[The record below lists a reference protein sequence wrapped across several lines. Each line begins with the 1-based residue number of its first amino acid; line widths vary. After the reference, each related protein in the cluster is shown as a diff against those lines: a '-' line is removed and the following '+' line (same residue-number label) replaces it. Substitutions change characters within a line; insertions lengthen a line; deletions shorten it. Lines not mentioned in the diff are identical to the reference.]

1 MSCNLNETNK
11 QDSNLPDSSWKVR
24 KEFRSWEII
33 VVVLFNASKGQASLN
48 KTTHTIPPPFLI
60 FTFSVTSSQ
69 TTIDEVFIEV
79 GKFRQTSRVCRTFVT
94 NIFPRKNTR
103 LKTANQRQL
112 AQGKHQSPVI
122 YFSSHN
128 ALGIEINHSAFHLTR
143 DGWSKEIG
151 SRFISGANRSPK
163 ILQELPQPKV
173 WNSDRFIFNRR
184 QWSGFIGHRSEWQ
197 SQTFSSR

>member
-1 MSCNLNETNK
+1 MKQINKIQTYRIHLEKYVKNLEVGK
-11 QDSNLPDSSWKVR
+11 LLSWYC
-24 KEFRSWEII
+24 
-33 VVVLFNASKGQASLN
+33 FNASKGQASLN

-69 TTIDEVFIEV
+69 TTKDEVFIEV

-143 DGWSKEIG
+143 DG
-151 SRFISGANRSPK
+151 
-163 ILQELPQPKV
+163 
-173 WNSDRFIFNRR
+173 
-184 QWSGFIGHRSEWQ
+184 
-197 SQTFSSR
+197 